1 MTVAQFV
8 ALLAAMFAI
17 SAAPGPSDL
26 LVVGRSITAGFSH
39 GVAVTVGV
47 IAADYVFILV
57 ALFSLGFV
65 ANEFSGIFAVIRY
78 SCGAA
83 LISIGIA
90 TWWGRD
96 RDATV
101 RSESSRSLAA
111 SFAAGF
117 LTTVADPKA
126 ILFYLSLLPA
136 FVDMTAVTWR
146 IALLVMGA
154 ATLTIASIKLSYA
167 LLSVRAKAYLENRS
181 AHVKTSA
188 VSAAAAIIVGVYLL
202 LPG

>member
-1 MTVAQFV
+1 MTVAQFL

-17 SAAPGPSDL
+17 AVVPGPSDL
-26 LVVGRSITAGFSH
+26 LVVGRSIAAGFSH

-47 IAADYVFILV
+47 IAADYVFVLV
-57 ALFSLGFV
+57 ALFSLGFI
-65 ANEFSGIFAVIRY
+65 ANELGAVFAVIRY
-78 SCGAA
+78 GCGIF
-83 LISIGIA
+83 LIASGVAI
-90 TWWGRD
+90 WRS
-96 RDATV
+96 RNRNATV
-101 RSESSRSLAA
+101 RSERSRSLAA

-117 LTTVADPKA
+117 LTTLGDPKA

-136 FVDMTAVTWR
+136 FVDMTAVTWQ

-154 ATLTIASIKLSYA
+154 ATLTIASIKLGYA
-167 LLSVRAKAYLENRS
+167 FLSVRAKTYLENRS

-202 LPG
+202 LSG